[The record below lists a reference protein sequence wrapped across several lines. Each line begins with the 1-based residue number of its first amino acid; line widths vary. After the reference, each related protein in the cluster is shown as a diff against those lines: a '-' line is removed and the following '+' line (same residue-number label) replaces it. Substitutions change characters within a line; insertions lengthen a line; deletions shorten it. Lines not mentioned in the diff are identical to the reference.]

1 MVLFKINSKTLSRNP
16 SNIEYSTLRLEKSD
30 RTIDGTLIVDLIAIK
45 DKVSFTWNYLPDAD
59 LKKLVGELKLATFS
73 TIEYVDVESDDGQLK
88 TLIAES
94 GDILYKPRYNART
107 KTLDWVDVK
116 VAFTGQ

>member
-30 RTIDGTLIVDLIAIK
+30 RTIDGTLIVDIIAIK

-59 LKKLVGELKLATFS
+59 MKKLISELKQSVFS
-73 TIEYVDVESDDGQLK
+73 IIEYIDSESVDGQLK
-88 TLIAES
+88 TLIAEG
-94 GDILYKPRYNART
+94 GDISYKPHYNAQTQR
-107 KTLDWVDVK
+107 LDWVDVK
-116 VAFTGQ
+116 VSFTGQ